1 MSQTVYDALRISTWG
16 LLIIGLVILT
26 VGLISYA
33 RREHMTE
40 EFLTV
45 WPVTTF
51 DWRRGHF
58 LT

>member
-1 MSQTVYDALRISTWG
+1 MTWA

-45 WPVTTF
+45 WPVTTL
-51 DWRRGHF
+51 DWRGGHF